1 MIDAGTLR
9 WSDNFSRSTFGPAI
23 WFDRA
28 GFGSNIQGGIDVKT
42 GGGMFCGS
50 GSEIIF
56 ADGGST
62 YYSNYTFSDANRAG
76 HRVYGWGTLRFL
88 CHVNGLV
95 PPSRR
100 LAGEP
105 FLPDPDLVVEA
116 VVLQMAEMRETPRW
130 VSGFWDIVTGKEPTP
145 IHTLP
150 PQARS
155 FWEVLS
161 RLHGLPTTEG
171 VPDPD

>member
-1 MIDAGTLR
+1 MY
-9 WSDNFSRSTFGPAI
+9 S
-23 WFDRA
+23 
-28 GFGSNIQGGIDVKT
+28 
-42 GGGMFCGS
+42 GS
-50 GSEIIF
+50 GSEKVF

-62 YYSNYTFSDANRAG
+62 FYSAYTFSDAPQAG
-76 HRVYGWGTLRFL
+76 FRVYGWGTLRFL

-105 FLPDPDLVVEA
+105 FLPDPELVVEA
-116 VVLQMAEMRETPRW
+116 VIVHMAEMRERPRS
-130 VSGFWDIVTGKEPTP
+130 VNGFWDIVTGKEPTP

-161 RLHGLPTTEG
+161 RLHGLPVVEEVLNPG
-171 VPDPD
+171 